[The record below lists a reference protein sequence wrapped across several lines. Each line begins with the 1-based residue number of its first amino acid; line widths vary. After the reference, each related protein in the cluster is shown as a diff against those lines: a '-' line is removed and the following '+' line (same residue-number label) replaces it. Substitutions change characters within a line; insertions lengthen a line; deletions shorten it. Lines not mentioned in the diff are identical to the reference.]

1 MAKKKIA
8 DLPTF
13 DAAAHLDTPERQA
26 AYIAAV
32 LEEGDMAEIRHAI
45 GTVARA
51 RGMAEI
57 AAAANLNPKSIYRAL
72 GNSGNPEF
80 ATVFK
85 VLSAMGYTLTIK
97 QQDAA

>member
-1 MAKKKIA
+1 MVKKTIA
-8 DLPTF
+8 DLPAF

-32 LEEGDMAEIRHAI
+32 LEDGDVAEIRDAI

-72 GNSGNPEF
+72 GSSGNPEF
-80 ATVFK
+80 STIFK
-85 VLSAMGYTLTIK
+85 VLSAVGYTLTIK
-97 QQDAA
+97 QDAA

>member
-1 MAKKKIA
+1 M
-8 DLPTF
+8 
-13 DAAAHLDTPERQA
+13 
-26 AYIAAV
+26 
-32 LEEGDMAEIRHAI
+32 

-72 GNSGNPEF
+72 SSGGNPEF
-80 ATVFK
+80 TTVFK

-97 QQDAA
+97 PAPD

>member
-1 MAKKKIA
+1 MVKKTIA
-8 DLPTF
+8 DLPAF

-32 LEEGDMAEIRHAI
+32 LEDGDVAEICDAI

-72 GNSGNPEF
+72 GSSGNPEF
-80 ATVFK
+80 STIFK

-97 QQDAA
+97 QDAA

>member
-1 MAKKKIA
+1 M
-8 DLPTF
+8 F
-13 DAAAHLDTPERQA
+13 DAAEHLDTPERQS

-32 LEEGDMAEIRHAI
+32 LEEGDPDEIRDAI

-51 RGMAEI
+51 RGMAQI
-57 AAAANLNPKSIYRAL
+57 AEAASLNPKSIYRAL
-72 GNSGNPEF
+72 GAKGNPEF

-97 QQDAA
+97 

>member
-1 MAKKKIA
+1 MVKKTIA
-8 DLPTF
+8 DLPAF

-32 LEEGDMAEIRHAI
+32 LEDGDVAEIRDAI

-72 GNSGNPEF
+72 GSSGNPEF
-80 ATVFK
+80 STIFK

-97 QQDAA
+97 QDAA

>member
-1 MAKKKIA
+1 MSNGKIA
-8 DLPTF
+8 DLPIF
-13 DAAAHLDTPERQA
+13 DAAVHLDTPERQA

-32 LEEGDMAEIRHAI
+32 LEDGDIAEIRDAI
-45 GTVARA
+45 GVVARA

-57 AAAANLNPKSIYRAL
+57 AAAANLNPKSMYRAL
-72 GNSGNPEF
+72 SSSGNPEF

-85 VLSAMGYTLTIK
+85 VLSAMGFTLTIK